1 MARKGYTTKDP
12 IRRVLELLG
21 LANPP
26 EPMIK
31 TAAIPGRVG
40 VVGERPIKSF
50 HAAGDTGNTGPIG
63 DGQVVTHEGGTGIV
77 TTAYPL
83 KVTYDL
89 ETIPDVAGNYTN
101 ADVSIDEQGRVVAA
115 SDGTP
120 GGTMSSFAVDA
131 DGEDTILIEDSDT
144 LSLRSSGDNV
154 SVIVSAGLIEIA
166 VDPVALTVWGDDDTL
181 NIPLE
186 NEGNLTIM
194 SSGDNVH
201 VDVVENEIS
210 NYLTIAVDPVE
221 LTVEPDFGD
230 PIALPGVA
238 TLPLYGNWG
247 ISTANIDG
255 ELQVYLNG
263 YMRHV
268 LVTSTGLTLD
278 PATDGE
284 SIILMTGSGQTL
296 ILPLAGDFLYWEYR
310 FHNASAGDLTIAPA
324 YTDTIDGGS
333 SLVIPAGGWAT
344 IIACAAEYWY
354 RFN

>member
-166 VDPVALTVWGDDDTL
+166 VDPV
-181 NIPLE
+181 
-186 NEGNLTIM
+186 
-194 SSGDNVH
+194 
-201 VDVVENEIS
+201 
-210 NYLTIAVDPVE
+210 E